1 VNLIASLD
9 ALRSRHDVLRHP
21 FYQRWSAG
29 ELTRAELAHYAGQY
43 RHAVLALAQA
53 SAHAASAVDPDEDAD
68 LRARL
73 ETHAQEEASHVELW
87 DDFCSAVGARP
98 SDAPAPETVS
108 CVRAWAGRSDRGLLC
123 SLVALY
129 AIEAGQP
136 AIAQAKRAGLVAHY
150 GVEEGP
156 ATAYFELHERLD
168 VEHAASSRELIEAR
182 QEQCAPHT
190 ARSEADVDRLLDEA
204 EAVLRGNW
212 ELLDGVERAVSM
224 SA

>member
-1 VNLIASLD
+1 VHLIASLD

-43 RHAVLALAQA
+43 RHAVVALAQA
-53 SAHAASAVDPDEDAD
+53 SAQAASTVDPRAD
-68 LRARL
+68 PELRVRL
-73 ETHAQEEASHVELW
+73 DTHAREEASHVDLW
-87 DDFCSAVGARP
+87 DDFGFAVGARLI
-98 SDAPAPETVS
+98 DTPAPETLG
-108 CVRAWAGRSDRGLLC
+108 CVRAWAGGADRPLLC

-136 AIAQAKRAGLVAHY
+136 AVARAKRAGLVAYY

-156 ATAYFELHERLD
+156 ATAYFKLHERLD

-182 QEQCAPHT
+182 LQRCAPQT
-190 ARSEADVDRLLDEA
+190 ARGEAEMDRLLDEA

-212 ELLDGVERAVSM
+212 ELLDGVERAVSLG
-224 SA
+224 A

>member
-43 RHAVLALAQA
+43 RHAVVALAQA
-53 SAHAASAVDPDEDAD
+53 SAQAASAVDPGEDPK

-73 ETHAQEEASHVELW
+73 DAHAREEASHVDLW

-98 SDAPAPETVS
+98 TDTPAPETLS
-108 CVRAWAGRSDRGLLC
+108 CVRAWTGQADRQLLG

-129 AIEAGQP
+129 TIEAGQP
-136 AIAQAKRAGLVAHY
+136 AIARAKRAGLVTYY

-182 QEQCAPHT
+182 LEQRAPQT
-190 ARSEADVDRLLDEA
+190 APSEADIGRLLDGA
-204 EAVLRGNW
+204 EAVLRANW
-212 ELLDGVERAVSM
+212 ELLDGVERAVTVGV
-224 SA
+224 

>member
-21 FYQRWSAG
+21 FYRRWSAG
-29 ELTRAELAHYAGQY
+29 ELTRAELAHYAGEY
-43 RHAVLALAQA
+43 RHAVVALAQA
-53 SAHAASAVDPDEDAD
+53 SAQAASAVDPGEDPK

-73 ETHAQEEASHVELW
+73 DTHAREEASHVELW

-98 SDAPAPETVS
+98 IDTPAPETLS
-108 CVRAWAGRSDRGLLC
+108 CVRAWAGEADRPLRR

-136 AIAQAKRAGLVAHY
+136 AIARAKRAGLVAYY

-156 ATAYFELHERLD
+156 ATAYFKLHERLD
-168 VEHAASSRELIEAR
+168 VEHAASARELIEAPPVR
-182 QEQCAPHT
+182 AP
-190 ARSEADVDRLLDEA
+190 EAAPTDADMDRLLDEA
-204 EAVLRGNW
+204 EAVLRANW
-212 ELLDGVERAVSM
+212 ELLDGVERVSVG
-224 SA
+224 A

>member
-29 ELTRAELAHYAGQY
+29 KLTRAELAHYAGQY
-43 RHAVLALAQA
+43 RHAVVALAQA
-53 SAHAASAVDPDEDAD
+53 TAQAASVVDPAEDAE

-73 ETHAQEEASHVELW
+73 DVHAREEASHVELW
-87 DDFCSAVGARP
+87 DDFCFAVGARP
-98 SDAPAPETVS
+98 TDTPAPETMS
-108 CVRAWAGRSDRGLLC
+108 CVRAWAGQADRRLLC
-123 SLVALY
+123 SLVTLY

-136 AIAQAKRAGLVAHY
+136 AIARTKRAGLLTYY

-156 ATAYFELHERLD
+156 ATAYFKLHERLD

-182 QEQCAPHT
+182 LERCAPQT
-190 ARSEADVDRLLDEA
+190 AASEADTDGLLDEA
-204 EAVLRGNW
+204 ETVLRANW
-212 ELLDGVERAVSM
+212 ELLDGVERAV
-224 SA
+224 AIGA